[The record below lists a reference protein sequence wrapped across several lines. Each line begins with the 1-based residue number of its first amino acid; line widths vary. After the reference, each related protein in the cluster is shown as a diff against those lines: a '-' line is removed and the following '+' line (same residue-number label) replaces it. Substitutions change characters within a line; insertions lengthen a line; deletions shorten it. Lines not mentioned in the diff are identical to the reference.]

1 MNLESFHRTLVRIL
15 IVIWISGIA
24 IVAVDLFVLDKE
36 RKAWNEL
43 KPLTTFAF
51 QEDNSEIKDLRAQH
65 NKYMTEG
72 ILPDRPNGKDSMP
85 LPPALESTETASTDI
100 LEDASGLTIEDIL
113 SEARQTELASQ
124 IEPAAGDISAV
135 FLKNEFQD
143 KDNQIADSDKARDV
157 LGVIQDLEPYAD
169 TDTLEADDFF
179 NTPSPKVAETENADN
194 KPAQENELELVSND
208 QKADD
213 AIESIDEA
221 IEVVTPTTTK
231 TDTTPQYTSPK
242 GRGQVVI
249 IIDDMG
255 VSLRSK
261 LVEVM
266 DGPLTL
272 AYLPYA
278 KDLPART
285 KRAKSNGHE
294 LMVHMPME
302 AMNRNLDGG
311 PRVLRTDTSKQE
323 FQETVEWGLSQF
335 DGYVGVN
342 NHMGSRLTR
351 DKESMHRLMSKLK
364 GRGLYFIDSKTIGS
378 SVAAKTA
385 REYGMS
391 YAVRDVFLDHEI
403 NKEFVRNALKKL
415 EAIAYKKGHAIAIG
429 HPHKETIEVLKEWI
443 PTLKDKGLT
452 LVPASAV
459 IKHPVQQQDDNIA
472 VNQTY

>member
-43 KPLTTFAF
+43 KPLTSFAF
-51 QEDNSEIKDLRAQH
+51 QEDNSEIEDLRAQH

-72 ILPDRPNGKDSMP
+72 ILPDRPDGKDSMP
-85 LPPALESTETASTDI
+85 LPPALDSTETASTDI

-135 FLKNEFQD
+135 FLKDEFQD
-143 KDNQIADSDKARDV
+143 KDNQIAGSDKAHDV
-157 LGVIQDLEPYAD
+157 LSVIQDLEPYAD

-179 NTPSPKVAETENADN
+179 NTPSAKEIENAHN
-194 KPAQENELELVSND
+194 KQVPENEPEPASND
-208 QKADD
+208 QKASDVI
-213 AIESIDEA
+213 ASIGETKED
-221 IEVVTPTTTK
+221 VNPPTTK
-231 TDTTPQYTSPK
+231 TNTTPQYTSPK

-351 DKESMHRLMSKLK
+351 DKVSMARLMSQLK

-385 REYGMS
+385 REYGLS
-391 YAVRDVFLDHEI
+391 YAIRDVFLDHEI
-403 NKEFVRNALKKL
+403 NKEFVRKALKKL

-459 IKHPVQQQDDNIA
+459 IKHPVQQQDDDIA